1 MSIER
6 VAYVSHRGKRIL
18 IIDISNGR
26 GPEISQVIGQAKP
39 LIRGSDRASVL
50 TVTIVTDV
58 NVKEVPMDEL
68 IDFVKG
74 NKPYVKAAAVVGI
87 SQLAGAML
95 ATTRILTGRQLKAFD
110 SQQEAL
116 DWLVGVP

>member
-18 IIDISNGR
+18 VIDISNGR
-26 GPEISQVIGQAKP
+26 GPEISQVICQAKP
-39 LIRGSDRASVL
+39 LIRGSDKSSVL

-68 IDFVKG
+68 IDFVKA
-74 NKPYVKAAAVVGI
+74 NKPYVKAAAVVGV

-116 DWLVGVP
+116 DWLVGVS